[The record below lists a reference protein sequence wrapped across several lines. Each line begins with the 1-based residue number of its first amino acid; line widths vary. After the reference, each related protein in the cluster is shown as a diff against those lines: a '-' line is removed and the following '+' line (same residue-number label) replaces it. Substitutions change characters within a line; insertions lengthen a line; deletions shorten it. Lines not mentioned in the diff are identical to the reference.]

1 MTSSADS
8 FDSGQTWSSCIA
20 SVLPLLSGDLY
31 HVDEGLIQF
40 TDVLNTDYPHIIKV
54 EAGEQHTDFH
64 PFLIGQGTSYQ
75 VYACKFERWNRV
87 VAVKHARVAFVSD
100 AAIES
105 QAVAI
110 RRTRQKLSAILQEI
124 LILGSVHGHPNILT
138 LLGWGYE
145 IDDGDLDAHLIIDYS
160 SHGDLR
166 GFLRAQGSPG
176 ATICERFCVE
186 IGEGLRALHEHGVV
200 QGDLKLDNI
209 LIFDDPQGSL
219 VAKIS
224 DFGFA
229 IFLGPDKASTLYHGT
244 SFYNAPEVA
253 VQNSRPIPSDQLPA
267 CDTYSYG
274 LTVWETFN
282 KGRPYKS
289 NCSYN
294 ENLTQGVVHEMGI
307 SSDEENLIL
316 AREFVETLTDLNLRE
331 RLTLIF
337 ESTLKYHAS
346 QRKGIEDV
354 LLLWGSAPTSSR

>member
-8 FDSGQTWSSCIA
+8 FDPGQTWSSCIA
-20 SVLPLLSGDLY
+20 SVLPLLSGGLVD
-31 HVDEGLIQF
+31 VDEGLIQF
-40 TDVLNTDYPHIIKV
+40 TDVLGTDYPHIIKV
-54 EAGEQHTDFH
+54 DAGEQESDFH

-87 VAVKHARVAFVSD
+87 VAVKHARVAVVSD

-110 RRTRQKLSAILQEI
+110 LGARQKLSTMLQEI
-124 LILGSVHGHPNILT
+124 LILGSVHSHPNILT

-166 GFLRAQGSPG
+166 GFLRTQGSPG
-176 ATICERFCVE
+176 TTICEKFCVE
-186 IGEGLRALHEHGVV
+186 IGDGLRALHEHGVV

-209 LIFDDPQGSL
+209 LIFDDPLGNF

-229 IFLGPDKASTLYHGT
+229 IFPDPDRKSTLYQGT

-253 VQNSRPIPSDQLPA
+253 AQTSRPIPSDQLPA
-267 CDTYSYG
+267 CDMYSYG

-282 KGRPYKS
+282 KGKPYKS

-294 ENLTQGVVHEMGI
+294 GNPTQGIVHEIGS
-307 SSDEENLIL
+307 SSDEENLVL
-316 AREFVETLTDLNLRE
+316 ARIFVETLADLDLRE

-337 ESTLKYHAS
+337 ESTLKYQAS
-346 QRKGIEDV
+346 QRKCIEDV
-354 LLLWGSAPTSSR
+354 LLFWGNGLVSSR